1 MTPNTKGLIYVPEI
15 NLHFTEERI
24 LLGKNWQATKDILKN
39 QEKAMPTQKA
49 MPTPYQFRAFLKTL
63 RDSPEHQELYN
74 DITEDRD
81 SWRANWLNARFE
93 RRKDG
98 MYMTSEDTLTNGEY
112 QNQILKLNDYLMED
126 KQISLDEYLD
136 STTLH
141 GLPPANIQKVQ
152 KGSLHYGHITNGRVA
167 GFGAIWGMA
176 GRGCSRVPGY
186 SDPAIGVF
194 ACTQIFSKDSTTLE
208 IEIQEKLYSK
218 KEIKTAIDNAK
229 LSGLTNLVLK
239 QLK

>member
-1 MTPNTKGLIYVPEI
+1 MTPSTEGLIYIPES

-24 LLGKNWQATKDILKN
+24 LSGKNWQTTKDILKS
-39 QEKAMPTQKA
+39 QEKAMPT
-49 MPTPYQFRAFLKTL
+49 PFQFRAFLKTL
-63 RDSPEHQELYN
+63 RDSPEYQELYN
-74 DITEDRD
+74 DITEARD
-81 SWRANWLNARFE
+81 PWRANWLNARFE

-98 MYMTSEDTLTNGEY
+98 MYMISEGALINGEY
-112 QNQILKLNDYLMED
+112 QDQILKLNDCLMED

-141 GLPPANIQKVQ
+141 GLPPANISD
-152 KGSLHYGHITNGRVA
+152 GRLYYWYPTNGSVA
-167 GFGAIWGMA
+167 RFYAVSDWASFDCFGD
-176 GRGCSRVPGY
+176 PG
-186 SDPAIGVF
+186 SSFDSLGVF

-208 IEIQEKLYSK
+208 TEIQEKLYSK